1 MSYLMG
7 MHIGLMI
14 TLKAIGEAAFL
25 SDLPL
30 LLIKVQIDLEDFRCL
45 TKGTFQ

>member
-1 MSYLMG
+1 MSYLTSTYL
-7 MHIGLMI
+7 GLMI

-30 LLIKVQIDLEDFRCL
+30 LLIKVQIDLEDF
-45 TKGTFQ
+45 